1 MPSGSRGQTDADRA
15 IRLRTAGSFSAT
27 TGALLD
33 LRSPVLALS
42 NGERRVGRF
51 DAARARLDEAGE
63 ITIALGRD
71 ATVFALAGV
80 ELLAWH
86 APETEAR
93 FAAAE
98 VAAKRGINGFLNKAL
113 LAAGPRRATSARVTP
128 CG

>member
-1 MPSGSRGQTDADRA
+1 LSSVRQWGSQTPTGRSVCG
-15 IRLRTAGSFSAT
+15 TAGSSLYY
-27 TGALLD
+27 G
-33 LRSPVLALS
+33 
-42 NGERRVGRF
+42 GRRVGRF

-71 ATVFALAGV
+71 ATVFALVGV

-86 APETEAR
+86 GPETEAR
-93 FAAAE
+93 SAVAAVTE
-98 VAAKRGINGFLNKAL
+98 VAAKRGINGFLNNAL